1 MQMNRFLSL
10 LGYCTAGR
18 HRPVCHLHIRV
29 RCSVTVNDQAERKR
43 VPLKKTWA
51 KDRAL
56 RNATVKISLHH
67 LHVNA
72 PQ

>member
-29 RCSVTVNDQAERKR
+29 RCSVTVNDQAERKG
-43 VPLKKTWA
+43 VPLKKMWA

-56 RNATVKISLHH
+56 RNATVKISHRGIYITCM
-67 LHVNA
+67 
-72 PQ
+72 